1 MKILG
6 YLVAFLMMLAIG
18 TVAIMAGIVAAA
30 SVLCFVAW
38 SLAPLSVFKWW
49 IVLRIAMS
57 VGALFGIFFISSKEG
72 AEAADAFAE
81 SFKKSYNK

>member
-49 IVLRIAMS
+49 IVLRVAISIGVLM
-57 VGALFGIFFISSKEG
+57 GIFFVTSEEG
-72 AEAADAFAE
+72 KSCAEDFM
-81 SFKKSYNK
+81 K